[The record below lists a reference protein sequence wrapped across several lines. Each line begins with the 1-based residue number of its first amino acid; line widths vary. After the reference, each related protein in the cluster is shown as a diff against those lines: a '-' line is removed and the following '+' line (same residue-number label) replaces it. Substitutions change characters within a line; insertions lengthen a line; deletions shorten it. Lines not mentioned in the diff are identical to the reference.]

1 MNELG
6 TSFGWIFA
14 GLTLGAALMATFVS
28 NIKRAIL
35 ALWVVGL
42 GVGAL
47 YLTLGAEFLAIIQCM
62 VSTLVTISLVFF
74 SVMFGEYQTNPS
86 NAAKP
91 FSGKDL
97 LRTVLSLLLGAG
109 FAGVIWLGVRDLPK
123 EALVSVSPTAGN
135 DLGALGRSL
144 TQDNLLSLE
153 VLALIL
159 FLVLVGGGV
168 IARLERSEA
177 SE

>member
-6 TSFGWIFA
+6 TSFSWAFA
-14 GLTLGAALMATFVS
+14 GLTLGAAIMATFFS

-42 GVGAL
+42 GVGAV
-47 YLTLGAEFLAIIQCM
+47 YLTVGAEFLAIIQCM
-62 VSTLVTISLVFF
+62 VSTLVTISLIFF
-74 SVMFGEYQTNPS
+74 SVMFGEYQPEGGSRPS
-86 NAAKP
+86 FHFTPAQ
-91 FSGKDL
+91 FIQTL
-97 LRTVLSLLLGAG
+97 LSIVLGAG
-109 FAGVIWLGVRDLPK
+109 FVGVIWVGVRGM
-123 EALVSVSPTAGN
+123 PTENLNQIPGN
-135 DLGALGRSL
+135 DLGALGRAL

-168 IARLERSEA
+168 IARLERNESNE
-177 SE
+177 